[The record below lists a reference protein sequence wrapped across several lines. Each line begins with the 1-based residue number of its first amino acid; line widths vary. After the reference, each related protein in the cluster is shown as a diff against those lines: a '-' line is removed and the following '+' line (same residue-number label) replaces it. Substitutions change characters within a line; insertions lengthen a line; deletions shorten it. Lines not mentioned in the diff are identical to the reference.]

1 MKAPPAAAAVSFVR
15 ALQRLSQLN
24 TSGGRGG
31 GRPRPGPGE
40 RAGEKVK
47 LFPGSFLPAPPVD
60 PPGEWLSSA
69 YLPTPSPSP
78 PVWLLR
84 HVRSS
89 IWSLLKG
96 VRVDFTEATTEL
108 VAKITQLIAKMTV

>member
-1 MKAPPAAAAVSFVR
+1 MKAPSAAAAVSFAR

-69 YLPTPSPSP
+69 YLVVPTYSVPVPARLASSPRP
-78 PVWLLR
+78 FKHLVTLEGG
-84 HVRSS
+84 SS
-89 IWSLLKG
+89 G
-96 VRVDFTEATTEL
+96 FY
-108 VAKITQLIAKMTV
+108 